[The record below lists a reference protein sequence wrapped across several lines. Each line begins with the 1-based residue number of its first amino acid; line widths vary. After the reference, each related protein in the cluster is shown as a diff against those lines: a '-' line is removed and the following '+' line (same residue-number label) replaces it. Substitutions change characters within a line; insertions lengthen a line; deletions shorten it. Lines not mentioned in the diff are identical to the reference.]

1 VIAIV
6 IGRIFV
12 KKRVYRCQI
21 SAGCYNFGMNS
32 TARVTPDSHLTL
44 HYRLCV
50 TQPDGNVVEIMSTF
64 GQPPATLQLGMGAL
78 SPAIESH
85 LVGLPDGAHESIALG
100 PEEAFGPRKADLVQR
115 ISRINYDEVV
125 DPKGN
130 SRTPG
135 DWVDVP
141 GPEGG
146 SYKGVLREL
155 GEETVTLDF
164 NHPLA
169 GQPLMFEVN
178 IIGIL

>member
-1 VIAIV
+1 
-6 IGRIFV
+6 
-12 KKRVYRCQI
+12 
-21 SAGCYNFGMNS
+21 MNS
-32 TARVTPDSHLTL
+32 SARVTPDSHLTL

-50 TQPDGNVVEIMSTF
+50 TQADGNVVEIMSTF
-64 GQPPATLQLGMGAL
+64 GQPPATLQLGTGAL
-78 SPAIESH
+78 SPALEQS
-85 LVGLPDGAHESIALG
+85 LVGLADGTHETLAFG
-100 PEEAFGPRKADLVQR
+100 PEEAFGPRKAELVQR
-115 ISRINYDEVV
+115 ISRANYDEVV

-155 GEETVTLDF
+155 GEDTVTLDF

-169 GQPLMFEVN
+169 GQPLQLEVS
-178 IIGIL
+178 ILGIL